1 MTISGKTKRVAFY
14 CRMNHRDRDYTQFMD
29 AVLSTLE
36 KRYGKQEWDIKIFF
50 EVASGNDPDRKKFA
64 LLKSE
69 IKSGNIDVV
78 VSVASS
84 MIARDW
90 KQFMEFMEICE
101 KAHVDVIC
109 TKDVEDAQPMYQ
121 RIRQFTEEYFGEM
134 VQR

>member
-36 KRYGKQEWDIKIFF
+36 KRYGKREWDIKIFF

-69 IKSGNIDVV
+69 IKSGNIDMV
-78 VSVASS
+78 VSVTSS

-90 KQFMEFMEICE
+90 KQFMEFMGICE
-101 KAHVDVIC
+101 KAYVDVMC
-109 TKDVEDAQPMYQ
+109 TKDAEDAQQMYQ
-121 RIRQFTEEYFGEM
+121 RIMQFTDEYFEEM

>member
-1 MTISGKTKRVAFY
+1 MTISGKTKRAAFY

-29 AVLSTLE
+29 AVLNTLE
-36 KRYGKQEWDIKIFF
+36 RRYGKQEWDIKIFF
-50 EVASGNDPDRKKFA
+50 EVSSGNDPDRKKFA

-78 VSVASS
+78 VSVAPS

-90 KQFMEFMEICE
+90 KQFMEFMGICE
-101 KAHVDVIC
+101 KAYVDVMC
-109 TKDVEDAQPMYQ
+109 TKDAEDAQQMYQ
-121 RIRQFTEEYFGEM
+121 RIMQFMDEYFEEM

>member
-1 MTISGKTKRVAFY
+1 MTISGKTKRAAFY

-36 KRYGKQEWDIKIFF
+36 KRYGKQEWDIKLFF
-50 EVASGNDPDRKKFA
+50 EVASGNDPDRKKFT

-78 VSVASS
+78 VSVSSS

-90 KQFMEFMEICE
+90 KQFMEFMGICE
-101 KAHVDVIC
+101 KAHVDVMC
-109 TKDVEDAQPMYQ
+109 TKDVEDAQQMY
-121 RIRQFTEEYFGEM
+121 RRVKHFKEEYFGEM